1 MGPAN
6 KMMISPIIGASCHL
20 IIATGGG
27 LFGDSVQTG
36 AEGMKARNAYAWNGC
51 GLSGICQLGEE
62 HFSAEAKIASS
73 HPVEKSSMLAPQNV
87 TDHTDTALICGHTK
101 AHKGTGAT

>member
-6 KMMISPIIGASCHL
+6 KMTISPIIGASCHL

-62 HFSAEAKIASS
+62 HFSAEAKSRAHTLSRS
-73 HPVEKSSMLAPQNV
+73 RACLHLNMLQI
-87 TDHTDTALICGHTK
+87 TQIQH
-101 AHKGTGAT
+101 